1 MGDIQQDIDAKK
13 KKMQALINA
22 RSAANC
28 TISHSS
34 KEDVFRETEIE
45 DLRDEINALELK
57 NKNK

>member
-1 MGDIQQDIDAKK
+1 MEDIQQDIDAKK
-13 KKMQALINA
+13 KKLQALINA

-28 TISHSS
+28 TTSHSS

-57 NKNK
+57 YNNN